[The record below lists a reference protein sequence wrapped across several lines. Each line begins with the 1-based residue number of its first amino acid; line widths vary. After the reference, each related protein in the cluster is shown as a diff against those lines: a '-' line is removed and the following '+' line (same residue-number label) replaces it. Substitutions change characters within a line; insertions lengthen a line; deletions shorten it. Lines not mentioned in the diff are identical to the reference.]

1 MPELQRFQQLQGD
14 RSTIRILPIYGPSG
28 SGKSSL
34 ARAGL
39 IPTLGKKPLLGC
51 DRARVVVLTPGNY
64 PLEALA
70 TVLASPHLPDADQF
84 DFVLH

>member
-14 RSTIRILPIYGPSG
+14 RSTIRLLPIYSPSG

-51 DRARVVVLTPGNY
+51 DRARVVVLRDLQINKLPVI
-64 PLEALA
+64 LENREQEEPFLA
-70 TVLASPHLPDADQF
+70 QTL
-84 DFVLH
+84 